1 MKTSARRSLAAAL
14 TLALTLAAALLAS
27 GCSRLTVENYDKIR
41 VGMRYDEV
49 KQLLGAPDACSDVL
63 AVKSCTWGDEQR
75 HIKVN
80 FVADQV
86 VLFNSSNL
94 R

>member
-1 MKTSARRSLAAAL
+1 MNPVAPRLALAA
-14 TLALTLAAALLAS
+14 LAILLAA
-27 GCSRLTVENYDKIR
+27 CSKLTVENYDKLK
-41 VGMRYDEV
+41 VGMRYEEV
-49 KQLLGAPDACSDVL
+49 RQILGAPESCSDL
-63 AVKSCTWGDEQR
+63 LTVKSCTWGDDKRFIQ
-75 HIKVN
+75 VN

>member
-1 MKTSARRSLAAAL
+1 MRTRTLIATLFGALALAACSKL
-14 TLALTLAAALLAS
+14 TP
-27 GCSRLTVENYDKIR
+27 ENYDRLKL
-41 VGMRYDEV
+41 GMSYPEV
-49 KQLLGAPDACSDVL
+49 KAILGDPAACNDLLT
-63 AVKSCTWGDEQR
+63 VKSCTWGDEKR
-75 HIKVN
+75 YISVN

>member
-1 MKTSARRSLAAAL
+1 MRLYTLTATLLAAAALIACSKL
-14 TLALTLAAALLAS
+14 TP
-27 GCSRLTVENYDKIR
+27 ENYDR
-41 VGMRYDEV
+41 LRPGMSYLEV
-49 KQLLGAPDACSDVL
+49 KSILGDPASCNDLLT
-63 AVKSCTWGDEQR
+63 VKGCTWGDGKR
-75 HIKVN
+75 YINVN

>member
-1 MKTSARRSLAAAL
+1 MNHSAPRLAVAAFALLLAA
-14 TLALTLAAALLAS
+14 
-27 GCSRLTVENYDKIR
+27 CSRLTVENYDKLR

-49 KQLLGAPDACSDVL
+49 KQILGAPEKCSDVL
-63 AVKSCTWGDEQR
+63 TVKSCTWGDDKRFIQ
-75 HIKVN
+75 VN

>member
-1 MKTSARRSLAAAL
+1 MKLARTR
-14 TLALTLAAALLAS
+14 LTLAAAVLMLAA
-27 GCSRLTVENYDKIR
+27 CSKLTVENYDKLK

-49 KQLLGAPDACSDVL
+49 KQILGAPDKCSDVL
-63 AVKSCTWGDEQR
+63 TVKSCTWGTEQR
-75 HIKVN
+75 FVQVN